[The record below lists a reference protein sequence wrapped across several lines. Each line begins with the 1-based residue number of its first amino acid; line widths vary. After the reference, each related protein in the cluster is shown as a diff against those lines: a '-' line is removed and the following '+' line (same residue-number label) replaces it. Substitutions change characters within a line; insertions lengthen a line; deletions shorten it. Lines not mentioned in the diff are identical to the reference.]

1 MYRGTTP
8 RITFKFKNEINL
20 EAFDQIWVTFKASG
34 GFNPVEIDFEIDDV
48 HIDQENQQLYVDLT
62 QEQTLLLK
70 DKNKL
75 QTQIRFFIDADPPQ
89 AYTTNI
95 VDLTVNGILRDG
107 VIS

>member
-34 GFNPVEIDFEIDDV
+34 GVKPVEIDFEIDDV
-48 HIDQENQQLYVDLT
+48 HIDQEHQQLYVDLT

-75 QTQIRFFIDADPPQ
+75 QTQIRFLIDEDPPQ
-89 AYTTNI
+89 AYATNI